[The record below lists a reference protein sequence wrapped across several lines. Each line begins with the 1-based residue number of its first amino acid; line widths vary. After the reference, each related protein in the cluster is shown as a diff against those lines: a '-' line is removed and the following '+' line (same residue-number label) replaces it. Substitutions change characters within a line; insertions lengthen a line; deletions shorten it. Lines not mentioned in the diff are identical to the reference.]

1 MDILLDVRGKL
12 RVAKQWALADVIRNQ
27 LSLAGIV
34 VEDRPE
40 GPRWYRKQ

>member
-1 MDILLDVRGKL
+1 MNILLEVRGKL
-12 RVAKQWALADVIRNQ
+12 RLSKQWALADEIRDR

-40 GPRWYRKQ
+40 GPHWYNKQ